1 MIVGQDSKVIEIR
14 KAGSSNQNEL
24 LYPGANILLKDM
36 NTRVNLYHEGAL
48 IISDKAFFY
57 NQSNFFRAEGNIVFT
72 QGDSLTMTCSYLEY
86 DGSLKKA
93 KAWGAVFLK
102 KPDMSLQTDTLY
114 LDRKKQIGYYNT
126 FGKVI
131 DSSTVLTSN
140 KGSLFM
146 NENKY
151 RFTSSVKIDSPG
163 YTVKS
168 ERLDYFTD
176 INNAYLYGP
185 TDIVGEDYSIYCERG
200 FYDLKKEKG
209 NFQKNGK
216 IIYDGKIISGD
227 SLYFEKSKEYASAT
241 NRVRIKDTMNNS
253 IIYGHYGE
261 VFKAKDSAIIT
272 KRAVALNII
281 ENDSLFIHADTLI
294 ATGPQDN
301 RILRGFYDV
310 RFFKSDVKGRS
321 DSLFLNQQTGDIELV
336 NKPLTNKE
344 LQLFTEEDKNKR
356 NPILWFG
363 DSQMTG
369 NQIFLLSNLKTKKLD
384 SLKIIG
390 EAFIIEKDSIGKD
403 GFNQIKGGLLNGD
416 FIDGQLNNIEV
427 IKNTQ
432 VIYYLYSDED
442 NELIGINKTICSSLD
457 MIMINNEISDITFH
471 INPNGEVFPDKEI
484 DKNERKLKGFVWRHD
499 EKPKNENDLFSEKDK
514 NLILPKING
523 VEIPKA
529 FFYELD
535 FNQWK
540 ISF

>member
-1 MIVGQDSKVIEIR
+1 MIFGQDSKVIEIR

-535 FNQWK
+535 FNQ
-540 ISF
+540 